1 MDFLLR
7 GGRDATGA
15 PLDVLIAGDRI
26 AATGAAATVAAA
38 PAATTAG
45 PQPQVVDMTGRVL
58 LPAPAEAHAHLDK
71 ALLGS
76 GTALADGTLSGA
88 LAAMRAMPMGRDDIA
103 RRARRA
109 AAIAL
114 RHGFTAIRTHVDLG
128 LGASGDSRND
138 ASDASGSGSGG
149 SAGARAGV
157 EALAELKRD
166 LRGVLDLQIVALVR
180 DPIVGADGSVPRER
194 LRTALAS
201 GCDVVG
207 GAPWRS
213 AAPDRSVRELTAAAA
228 DAGLPIDLHLDET
241 TDADTLTLTGYLWR
255 VEQLGL
261 GGRATASHCVS
272 LGQQDPGRARTVAR
286 ALASA
291 GVALVVLPQTNLGLQ
306 GRGLDTCVPRALAPI
321 GLLEEAGVLVAAGG
335 DNWRDPFNP
344 VGRIDPMETASLL
357 VSAGH
362 LAPARAYQL
371 VSAAARELMGLP
383 PAALRAGEV
392 ADLIAIAAADVG
404 EAVAGGSEERMVWH
418 RGRLVADTRVHTA
431 TALDAPAPAALD
443 APAPAGPDA
452 PSPAGLDAPSPAGP
466 WPGPDGGWPAPPQPP
481 GAG

>member
-1 MDFLLR
+1 MDILLR
-7 GGRDATGA
+7 GGRDAAGA
-15 PLDVLIAGDRI
+15 PLDVLITGDRI
-26 AATGAAATVAAA
+26 AATGPTA
-38 PAATTAG
+38 AATTAAATAT
-45 PQPQVVDMTGRVL
+45 PAAASPQVHVVDLTGRVL

-76 GTALADGTLSGA
+76 GTANPDGTLAGA
-88 LAAMRAMPMGRDDIA
+88 LQAMKTMPMSRDDIA

-109 AAIAL
+109 ATIAL
-114 RHGFTAIRTHVDLG
+114 RHGFTAIRSHVDLG
-128 LGASGDSRND
+128 HTGAQ
-138 ASDASGSGSGG
+138 AGG
-149 SAGARAGV
+149 QRGV
-157 EALAELKRD
+157 QALTELRHELRD
-166 LRGVLDLQIVALVR
+166 VLDLQIVGLVR
-180 DPIVGADGSVPRER
+180 DPVVGRDGSVQRKKLRE
-194 LRTALAS
+194 ALAA

-213 AAPDRSVRELTAAAA
+213 ESPDRSVHELTAAAA

-241 TDADTLTLTGYLWR
+241 TDPGTLTLTSYLRR

-272 LGQQDPGRARTVAR
+272 LGQQDPGRAEEVASM
-286 ALASA
+286 LAGA

-306 GRGLDTCVPRALAPI
+306 GRGLATRVPRALAPI

-362 LAPARAYQL
+362 LASARAYHL
-371 VSAAARELMGLP
+371 VSVAARALLGLP
-383 PAALRAGEV
+383 PAALRAGDV
-392 ADLIAIAAADVG
+392 ADLIAIRARDVG
-404 EAVAGGSEERMVWH
+404 EAVAAGTEERMVWH

-431 TALDAPAPAALD
+431 TV
-443 APAPAGPDA
+443 
-452 PSPAGLDAPSPAGP
+452 
-466 WPGPDGGWPAPPQPP
+466 PGVADGAET
-481 GAG
+481 GAS